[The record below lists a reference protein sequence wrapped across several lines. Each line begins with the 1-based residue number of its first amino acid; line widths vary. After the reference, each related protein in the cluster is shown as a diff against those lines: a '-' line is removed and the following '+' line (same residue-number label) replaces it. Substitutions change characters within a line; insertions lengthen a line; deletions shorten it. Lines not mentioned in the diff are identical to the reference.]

1 MNNFRLPY
9 HLIVQ
14 EGIFEHVDE
23 VMSDCVP
30 DIKMKKVIIVT
41 DENLQK
47 ILQAWYAPPLYYTF
61 IIKEKGVHENSFLY
75 GSNCQKTIH
84 NNEMTYTSAHNEQV
98 EDFV

>member
-47 ILQAWYAPPLYYTF
+47 IFPTTIEALQ
-61 IIKEKGVHENSFLY
+61 K
-75 GSNCQKTIH
+75 
-84 NNEMTYTSAHNEQV
+84 
-98 EDFV
+98 DFRLR